1 MHRISNSKVKWAH
14 PLKTWLTSSS
24 VTGMSKSMIPVRWK
38 SLYRH
43 TSFIRYG
50 NQIFA

>member
-24 VTGMSKSMIPVRWK
+24 VTGMSQVNDTGKMEVT
-38 SLYRH
+38 LQAY
-43 TSFIRYG
+43 
-50 NQIFA
+50 